1 MHLSARW
8 WDGHKLLFEIIHGNN
23 GLLIETVLCCLL
35 MFTHHSLFFEKCHI
49 LYGISTVL
57 EIATKLINN
66 KNWKLLCLSF
76 DLLSSL
82 TSSEQYS
89 KASSAQ
95 SSLFE
100 QALKLIEKSYK
111 VRNPQVLLGVNKFF
125 NQILRILREHNW
137 NFCTAEERFSC
148 PVINIGEESAN
159 TLSKIN
165 FQEVIQTLILAL
177 DEIFVPY
184 CLLLNTNSL
193 VGKFS
198 FFHLINVLHA
208 IYEEPFDNPI
218 LLNFAKKLV
227 KARVFNHIWDVK
239 TDGILLSKIGFEG
252 SKEKCNHC
260 LVALLKFLLEKH
272 GDFDTHLNC
281 IKSGL
286 NELNCSLDECSSILS
301 QKCELQ
307 NHMNS
312 SFKLYSMQVTFL
324 YVCYVCCLN
333 NALMVNLKTLI
344 PHLIYYVTCNSDTV
358 ISSAIIVKHLIF
370 LLAVCMFEN
379 TRYETGLT
387 EASTIMWDALSK
399 TTFFSEVYTH
409 HEVLLWWCFRNPQF
423 NPFSSFVFQNWMKFS
438 MNVNKKTVL
447 DSTFKILLHLLST
460 NDVAQETYIRQFES
474 NFEISFHFLRNSFD
488 SKVSRG
494 SYNF

>member
-1 MHLSARW
+1 MIFL
-8 WDGHKLLFEIIHGNN
+8 KI
-23 GLLIETVLCCLL
+23 
-35 MFTHHSLFFEKCHI
+35 SL
-49 LYGISTVL
+49 G
-57 EIATKLINN
+57 
-66 KNWKLLCLSF
+66 
-76 DLLSSL
+76 
-82 TSSEQYS
+82 
-89 KASSAQ
+89 
-95 SSLFE
+95 
-100 QALKLIEKSYK
+100 
-111 VRNPQVLLGVNKFF
+111 
-125 NQILRILREHNW
+125 
-137 NFCTAEERFSC
+137 
-148 PVINIGEESAN
+148 
-159 TLSKIN
+159 
-165 FQEVIQTLILAL
+165 
-177 DEIFVPY
+177 
-184 CLLLNTNSL
+184 
-193 VGKFS
+193 
-198 FFHLINVLHA
+198 
-208 IYEEPFDNPI
+208 
-218 LLNFAKKLV
+218 
-227 KARVFNHIWDVK
+227 
-239 TDGILLSKIGFEG
+239 
-252 SKEKCNHC
+252 
-260 LVALLKFLLEKH
+260 
-272 GDFDTHLNC
+272 
-281 IKSGL
+281 
-286 NELNCSLDECSSILS
+286 SLDECSSILS

-387 EASTIMWDALSK
+387 EASTIMWDALTK

-447 DSTFKILLHLLST
+447 DSTFKILLHLLSA
-460 NDVAQETYIRQFES
+460 NDVAQETYIKLLFLEQGIPHFSLRQFES